1 MVTTKIAESLT
12 SRSTIGDLRRKCD
25 AYEEDVEKW
34 KRKTQMLQ
42 KMCQDLNTVMKRY
55 IIDVQNKQDNPTPI
69 KITRSVGLQV
79 VTDRTRR
86 PGPASATTPSSSR
99 PSPSTSISR
108 STPTST
114 AKPASTVQTASPL
127 TPASSMTA
135 KIITSPKTPT
145 FTPIAP
151 KTTIITPQPTTV
163 IKAASPA
170 RLQALPSSVSVI
182 PQQQA
187 TTTTTTANGSG
198 SQKVIDVVDI
208 DSDEEDDKSK
218 KGQTPNNG
226 LRMVPAS
233 KLRSNLVQVN
243 PAKPAAISVTQVSK
257 PILKHPAPLPEP
269 PKFQISGPNMK
280 GSPPKPTLKISRLTE
295 GTYSQSLILVPTFNP
310 NIYSYIS
317 GIILSWNMNLNL
329 TIHATIQS
337 YQIYAYQERANSPVV
352 STLWKKVG
360 DVKALDLPM
369 ACTLTQFS
377 KGNKYHFAVRA
388 RDSHGR
394 VGSFSDALS
403 ISLT

>member
-12 SRSTIGDLRRKCD
+12 SKSTIGDLRRKCD

-55 IIDVQNKQDNPTPI
+55 VIDVQNKQDNPTPI

-99 PSPSTSISR
+99 PSPSTSITR

-114 AKPASTVQTASPL
+114 AKPASTALTASPL

-198 SQKVIDVVDI
+198 SQKVIDIVDI
-208 DSDEEDDKSK
+208 DSDEEDDKTK

-295 GTYSQSLILVPTFNP
+295 GTYILATQSLISVLTFF
-310 NIYSYIS
+310 S
-317 GIILSWNMNLNL
+317 NLF
-329 TIHATIQS
+329 
-337 YQIYAYQERANSPVV
+337 
-352 STLWKKVG
+352 STFQ
-360 DVKALDLPM
+360 AL
-369 ACTLTQFS
+369 F
-377 KGNKYHFAVRA
+377 YH
-388 RDSHGR
+388 G
-394 VGSFSDALS
+394 
-403 ISLT
+403 T